1 MEALAHA
8 TDVLI
13 DVRDVSKI
21 LGNASEAVLALSNV
35 SLCQGAHEF
44 VCVVGPSGCGKTTLL
59 NLIAGFETPTS
70 GTVEFAGTR
79 VAGPDARR
87 AVVFQ
92 DHALFPWLT
101 VRGNIQYGPKRRGI
115 RGAELARITEKY
127 VKLAGLDGFE
137 RKYPHQL
144 SGGMRQRLGIV
155 RALANSPTLLLMDE
169 PFGSLD
175 ALTRERMQDDLVLIW
190 SDERKAIFFITHSI
204 EEALKLGDRVIVMSS
219 RPGRIIREFRLEK
232 ARPRHSED
240 PELTDIAREIRN
252 LLFTDGA
259 V

>member
-1 MEALAHA
+1 METLERASDPL
-8 TDVLI
+8 VQ
-13 DVRDVSKI
+13 VQNVSKVH
-21 LGNASEAVLALSNV
+21 GAGAEAVQALSNV
-35 SLCQGAHEF
+35 SFSQGEHEF

-59 NLIAGFETPTS
+59 NLIAGFEQPTS
-70 GTVEFAGTR
+70 GLVGFAG
-79 VAGPDARR
+79 APISGPDARR

-92 DHALFPWLT
+92 EHALFPWLT
-101 VRGNIQYGPKRRGI
+101 VSGNIQYGPKRRGI
-115 RGAELARITEKY
+115 RGAELAAITERY
-127 VKLAGLDGFE
+127 VHLAGLTGFE

-155 RALANSPTLLLMDE
+155 RALANSPKLLLMDE

-175 ALTRERMQDDLVLIW
+175 SLTRERMQDDLVLIW
-190 SDERKAIFFITHSI
+190 GDERKAIFFITHSI

-232 ARPRHSED
+232 ARPRHAED
-240 PELTDIAREIRN
+240 PEIADLASRIRQ
-252 LLFTDGA
+252 LLFDGST

>member
-1 MEALAHA
+1 MEAVAQK

-13 DVRDVSKI
+13 DVRGVSKI
-21 LGNASEAVLALSNV
+21 HGDGPEAVLALKNV
-35 SLCQGAHEF
+35 SLSQGSQEF

-59 NLIAGFETPTS
+59 NLIAGFERPTI
-70 GTVEFAGTR
+70 GEVEFAGAR

-101 VRGNIQYGPKRRGI
+101 VKGNIQYGPKRRAI
-115 RGAELARITEKY
+115 RGAQLTQITERY
-127 VKLAGLDGFE
+127 VKLAGLTGFE
-137 RKYPHQL
+137 RKFPHQL

-155 RALANSPTLLLMDE
+155 RALANSPRLLLMDE

-175 ALTRERMQDDLVLIW
+175 SLTRERMQDDLVLIW
-190 SDERKAIFFITHSI
+190 EDERKAIFFITHSI

-219 RPGRIIREFRLEK
+219 RPGRIVREIHLTK
-232 ARPRHSED
+232 ARPRHSDD
-240 PELTDIAREIRN
+240 PELTRLAHEIRK
-252 LLFTDGA
+252 LLFNDGP

>member
-1 MEALAHA
+1 MEALDRSP
-8 TDVLI
+8 DVLI
-13 DVRDVSKI
+13 DVRNVSKI
-21 LGNASEAVLALSNV
+21 HGDGPEAVFALSNV
-35 SLCQGAHEF
+35 SFSQGPHEF
-44 VCVVGPSGCGKTTLL
+44 VCVVGKSGCGKTTLL
-59 NLIAGFETPTS
+59 NLIAGFEYPTS
-70 GTVEFAGTR
+70 GVIDFSGTR

-101 VRGNIQYGPKRRGI
+101 VRGNIEYGPKRRGI
-115 RGAELARITEKY
+115 RGAELARIAEKY
-127 VKLAGLDGFE
+127 VELAGLTGFE

-155 RALANSPTLLLMDE
+155 RALANSPAVLLMDE

-175 ALTRERMQDDLVLIW
+175 SLTRERMQDDLVLIW

-232 ARPRHSED
+232 ARPRQSDD
-240 PELTDIAREIRN
+240 PELTEIAAQIRH

-259 V
+259 A